1 MGGKFKDLIGQKFGR
16 WTVIEQVDP
25 VNDNDGRVRRRWLC
39 QCDCGKI
46 HIVKESSLKQGLSKS
61 CGCARK
67 ETLRK
72 KSINLTGQRFGKLLV
87 IERTENKI
95 NVDGSTLCQWLCK
108 CDCGNIVKVKTA
120 ALRNGNTKSCG
131 CLQKEKASKINSK
144 DLTGQKFGK
153 LTVIEKS
160 ENHITISGHHQSMW
174 LCKCDCGNFKI
185 VRGSDLHSGQTN
197 SCGCMIS
204 SGEYYLITYLMSNN
218 IKYEY
223 QKRFDDCRGIGD
235 KPLSYD
241 FYLPYYN
248 LLIEYQGMQHYEPV
262 ILFGGEEQFEIQQEH
277 DRRKREYAKSNGY
290 NLLEI
295 PYYDY
300 DNIQEILDK
309 ALSTSKVG
317 NS

>member
-1 MGGKFKDLIGQKFGR
+1 MKRL
-16 WTVIEQVDP
+16 
-25 VNDNDGRVRRRWLC
+25 
-39 QCDCGKI
+39 
-46 HIVKESSLKQGLSKS
+46 
-61 CGCARK
+61 
-67 ETLRK
+67 
-72 KSINLTGQRFGKLLV
+72 
-87 IERTENKI
+87 
-95 NVDGSTLCQWLCK
+95 
-108 CDCGNIVKVKTA
+108 
-120 ALRNGNTKSCG
+120 
-131 CLQKEKASKINSK
+131 
-144 DLTGQKFGK
+144 DLTGQKFGT

-248 LLIEYQGMQHYEPV
+248 LLIEYQGMQHYKPV

-300 DNIQEILDK
+300 DNIEKILDK